1 MKKIFFALIVQ
12 IILSLNFT
20 TQAQAYSCGQTFP
33 VMDGDSTAGLCQCA
47 SSGNQ
52 AAFLEYA
59 AVSSSPFVPSVATYC
74 CGFNVN
80 GDCKANSDPLVYTC
94 GESSSDASVPTGA
107 TCNCEGGGW
116 EGYFEGWF
124 WNRATCCGFVKDD
137 QCLSA
142 NPEEQADD
150 VAICGQSYPSGAKS
164 CICGGGGGEAG
175 MEDGSICCGWV
186 INGKCNS
193 TDVAISDTEVSGETL
208 SGLNPLAIGGSSLDL
223 STPGKIISR
232 ALGSFVFPIAGIIL
246 FVVLVLGGFQML
258 TGAAS
263 SKGMEEGK
271 QKITSAILGFI
282 ILFAAYWIAQLL
294 ELIFGI
300 SILS

>member
-1 MKKIFFALIVQ
+1 
-12 IILSLNFT
+12 
-20 TQAQAYSCGQTFP
+20 
-33 VMDGDSTAGLCQCA
+33 
-47 SSGNQ
+47 
-52 AAFLEYA
+52 
-59 AVSSSPFVPSVATYC
+59 
-74 CGFNVN
+74 
-80 GDCKANSDPLVYTC
+80 
-94 GESSSDASVPTGA
+94 
-107 TCNCEGGGW
+107 
-116 EGYFEGWF
+116 
-124 WNRATCCGFVKDD
+124 
-137 QCLSA
+137 
-142 NPEEQADD
+142 
-150 VAICGQSYPSGAKS
+150 
-164 CICGGGGGEAG
+164 
-175 MEDGSICCGWV
+175 V
-186 INGKCNS
+186 IDGKCSS
-193 TDVAISDTEVSGETL
+193 TDVAISDTEVTGETL
-208 SGLNPLAIGGSSLDL
+208 SSLNPLAIGGSSLDL

>member
-1 MKKIFFALIVQ
+1 MKKILFALIVQ
-12 IILSLNFT
+12 ISLGLYFAS
-20 TQAQAYSCGQTFP
+20 QAQAYSCGQTFP
-33 VMDGDSTAGLCQCA
+33 VMSGDSSAGLCQCA

-52 AAFLEYA
+52 AAFMSYIT
-59 AVSSSPFVPSVATYC
+59 SGTPGVPSVAQYC

-80 GDCKANSDPLVYTC
+80 GSCKANSDPLVYTC
-94 GESSSDASVPTGA
+94 GEKNSNASVPTGA
-107 TCNCEGGGW
+107 TCNCDGGGW
-116 EGYFEGWF
+116 EGYYEGWF
-124 WNRATCCGFVKDD
+124 WNRAVCCGFVKDN

-142 NPEEQADD
+142 DPEEQASG
-150 VAICGQSYPSGAKS
+150 VAVCGQSYPAGSKS
-164 CICGGGGGEAG
+164 CICGGGGGENG
-175 MEDGSICCGWV
+175 MENGDTCCGWV
-186 INGKCNS
+186 INGKCSS
-193 TDVAISDTEVSGETL
+193 TDVAISDTEVTGETL
-208 SGLNPLAIGGSSLDL
+208 NSLNPLAIGGSSLDL

-246 FVVLVLGGFQML
+246 FVILVLGGFQML

-263 SKGMEEGK
+263 SKGLEEGK

-300 SILS
+300 GILS

>member
-12 IILSLNFT
+12 IILSLYLT
-20 TQAQAYSCGQTFP
+20 SQAQAYSCGQTFP
-33 VMDGDSTAGLCQCA
+33 VMSGDSDAGLCQCA

-52 AAFLEYA
+52 SAFMSYIAAGG
-59 AVSSSPFVPSVATYC
+59 PGIPSVAQYC

-80 GDCKANSDPLVYTC
+80 GDCKANNDPLTYTC
-94 GESSSDASVPTGA
+94 GESSSEASVPTGA
-107 TCNCEGGGW
+107 ACNCDGGGW
-116 EGYFEGWF
+116 EGYFEGW
-124 WNRATCCGFVKDD
+124 WNRGVCCGWVKDD

-142 NPEEQADD
+142 NPEEIDES
-150 VAICGQSYPSGAKS
+150 VAVCGQSYQAGTKS
-164 CICGGGGGEAG
+164 CICGGGGGEGG
-175 MEDGSICCGWV
+175 MDDGSICCGWV
-186 INGKCNS
+186 INGKCSS
-193 TDVAISDTEVSGETL
+193 TDVAISDTEVTGETL
-208 SGLNPLAIGGSSLDL
+208 SGLNPLSIGGSSLDL

-232 ALGSFVFPIAGIIL
+232 ALGSFIFPIAGIIL

-300 SILS
+300 GILS